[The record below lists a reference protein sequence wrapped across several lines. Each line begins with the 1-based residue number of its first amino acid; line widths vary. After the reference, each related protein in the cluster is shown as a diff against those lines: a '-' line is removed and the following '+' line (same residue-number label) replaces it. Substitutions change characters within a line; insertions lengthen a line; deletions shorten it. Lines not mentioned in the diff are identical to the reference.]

1 MPAGTHVD
9 TASMA
14 GVGKPEEK
22 EPAGGCDGMVRPPR
36 YGDCG
41 LRSGRVA
48 IFGAALDAF
57 DRVGLS
63 MEAPEAVISMSAEV
77 AQSPSRKVF
86 GDSPPT
92 PIDDRLFGS
101 AFRLLRAGRV
111 MTYRS

>member
-1 MPAGTHVD
+1 
-9 TASMA
+9 
-14 GVGKPEEK
+14 
-22 EPAGGCDGMVRPPR
+22 MVEPPR

-41 LRSGRVA
+41 LGSGRVA
-48 IFGAALDAF
+48 IVGAALDAI
-57 DRVGLS
+57 DRVRLS
-63 MEAPEAVISMSAEV
+63 IVAPEAIISRSAEV

-101 AFRLLRAGRV
+101 PFLLARAGRV

>member
-1 MPAGTHVD
+1 MRTG
-9 TASMA
+9 A

-22 EPAGGCDGMVRPPR
+22 EPAGGCDGMVGPPR

-48 IFGAALDAF
+48 IFDAVLDAI

-63 MEAPEAVISMSAEV
+63 MVAPEAIISMSAEV

-101 AFRLLRAGRV
+101 AFLLARAGRV